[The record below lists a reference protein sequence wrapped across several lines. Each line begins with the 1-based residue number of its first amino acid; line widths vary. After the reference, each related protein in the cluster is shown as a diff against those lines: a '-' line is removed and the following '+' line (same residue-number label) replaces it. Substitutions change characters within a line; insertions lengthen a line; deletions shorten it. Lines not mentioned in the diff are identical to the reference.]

1 MGAIL
6 SPATYKF
13 DEFELDSARFELR
26 RGGQVQKLER
36 IPLELLILLAERN
49 GEVVSRDEIIERLWG
64 KDVFVDTEHGINTAI
79 RKVRAAL
86 RDDAERSR
94 YIQTVSGKGYRFF
107 GEINGNGKAGT
118 LAALAPAS
126 LSADEQSAR
135 ANPRKGRRW
144 KLIAGVALT
153 VVVAVVLFAFN
164 VGGLRERVF
173 GKNQIGPIHS
183 IAVLPLAN
191 LSGDPAQ
198 DYFSDGIT
206 DELITALAQ
215 NHSLRVISRT
225 SAMQYKGVNK
235 PLREI
240 AQALG
245 VDGILEGSVMRS
257 NGKVHV
263 NLQLIYAPTDTHVWA
278 QSYDR
283 NLNDAIALPEEVSQ
297 TIAAEAST
305 PPPAVKTQRYVS
317 PEAHDAYM
325 QGLYFWYGFN
335 PDRSLEYFEKAVQLQ
350 PDYAAAWSGVAN
362 SYAAKAILNE
372 CPAKDVT
379 SKVED
384 AARKAVALDDGSPE
398 AHDALAMW
406 YLLFAWNLAQADAES
421 RRSLELNP
429 NFAEGHEV
437 RAYILEAMNQADGS
451 FRETAAAVALDP
463 LKYVSELGEAYM
475 ARRKFDDAIAELR
488 RRDEAAF
495 SNFFIH
501 FDLAQLYWLKGM
513 KKESVEEW
521 EKAYR
526 GDPAKTSA
534 LGRAYATGGPQA
546 VAQWLLDDLKA
557 GSKRS
562 GYLPPFE
569 MARRYAFLG
578 DKGNTLKFLELSYQ
592 EHYPWIVMVQ
602 GQPMFDFVH
611 AEPRYR
617 ALIKKIGLTPAY

>member
-1 MGAIL
+1 MSTRI
-6 SPATYKF
+6 YKF
-13 DEFELDSARFELR
+13 GEFELDSARFELR
-26 RGGQVQKLER
+26 RDGKVQKLER

-49 GEVVSRDEIIERLWG
+49 GEVVSRQQIVERLWG
-64 KDVFVDTEHGINTAI
+64 EDVFVDTEHGINTAI
-79 RKVRAAL
+79 RKIRAAL
-86 RDDAERSR
+86 RDDAERCR
-94 YIQTVSGKGYRFF
+94 YIQTVSGKGYRFI
-107 GEINGNGKAGT
+107 GRSDRNDNAST
-118 LAALAPAS
+118 VAP
-126 LSADEQSAR
+126 E
-135 ANPRKGRRW
+135 
-144 KLIAGVALT
+144 T
-153 VVVAVVLFAFN
+153 VVATGAPTVAEEPKEVLGPTHSVWKRAMLAMAVAVLIVAGLYAFN
-164 VGGLRERVF
+164 AGGVRQRIF
-173 GKNQIGPIHS
+173 SGNQAGPIHS

-191 LSGDPAQ
+191 LSGDRSQ
-198 DYFSDGIT
+198 DYFADGMT
-206 DELITALAQ
+206 DEMITALAE
-215 NHSLRVISRT
+215 NHSLRVVSRT
-225 SAMQYKGVNK
+225 SVMQYKGVNK
-235 PLREI
+235 PLRDI

-245 VDGILEGSVMRS
+245 VDGILEGSVMRL
-257 NGKVHV
+257 NGQVHV

-278 QSYDR
+278 QSYNL
-283 NLNDAIALPEEVSQ
+283 NLNDAVALPEEISQ
-297 TIAAEAST
+297 TIAAKANT
-305 PPPAVKTQRYVS
+305 PRPAVKTQRYIS

-372 CPAKDVT
+372 CQAKDVT

-384 AARKAVALDDGSPE
+384 AARKAVTLDDSSPE

-406 YLLFAWNLAQADAES
+406 YLLFAWNLTQADAES

-429 NFAEGHEV
+429 NFAESHEV
-437 RAYILEAMNQADGS
+437 RAYVLEAMNQPDGS

-488 RRDEAAF
+488 RRNEAAF
-495 SNFFIH
+495 SSFFIH

-526 GDPAKTSA
+526 DDPAKTSA
-534 LGRAYATGGPQA
+534 LSRAYATGGPQA

-578 DKGNTLKFLELSYQ
+578 DKANTLKFLELSYQ
-592 EHYPWIVMVQ
+592 EHYPWTVMVQ

-611 AEPRYR
+611 AEPRYQ
-617 ALIKKIGLTPAY
+617 ALIKKIGLTAAY

>member
-1 MGAIL
+1 M
-6 SPATYKF
+6 SPAVYKF
-13 DEFELDSARFELR
+13 GEFELDGARFELR
-26 RGGQVQKLER
+26 REGTVQKLER
-36 IPLELLILLAERN
+36 IPLELLILLAEKN
-49 GEVVSRDEIIERLWG
+49 GEVVSRQEIVERLWG
-64 KDVFVDTEHGINTAI
+64 KDVFVDTEHGTNTAI
-79 RKVRAAL
+79 RKIRAVL

-94 YIQTVSGKGYRFF
+94 YIQTVSGKGYRFV
-107 GEINGNGKAGT
+107 GEIHENGKH
-118 LAALAPAS
+118 LAEQAVPEIAPES
-126 LSADEQSAR
+126 PPVHQRSSVVPKKR
-135 ANPRKGRRW
+135 AAW
-144 KLIAGVALT
+144 KIVALT
-153 VVVAVVLFAFN
+153 PLALALIVGVLFGFNIAGIRNRAFA
-164 VGGLRERVF
+164 RD
-173 GKNQIGPIHS
+173 QIGPIHS

-191 LSGDPAQ
+191 LSGDRSQ
-198 DYFSDGIT
+198 DYFADGMT
-206 DELITALAQ
+206 DEMITALAE
-215 NHSLRVISRT
+215 NRSLRVVSRT
-225 SAMQYKGVNK
+225 SVMQYKGVNK

-240 AQALG
+240 ASALG

-283 NLNDAIALPEEVSQ
+283 DLNDAISLPEEVSRV
-297 TIAAEAST
+297 IASEART
-305 PPPAVKTQRYVS
+305 PPLVVKVQRHIN

-325 QGLYFWYGFN
+325 QGLYFWYGLN

-350 PDYAAAWSGVAN
+350 PDYAAAWSGVAD
-362 SYAAKAILNE
+362 SWAAKAILNK
-372 CPAKDVT
+372 CLAKDAS

-398 AHDALAMW
+398 AHNALAMW
-406 YLLFAWNLAQADAES
+406 YLLFGWNLTQADAES

-429 NFAEGHEV
+429 NFAESHDV
-437 RAYILEAMNQADGS
+437 RAYVLEAMNQPEES
-451 FRETAAAVALDP
+451 FRETAEAVALDP

-475 ARRKFDDAIAELR
+475 ARRQFDDAIAELR
-488 RRDEAAF
+488 RRGETAF

-501 FDLAQLYWLKGM
+501 FDFAQLYWLKGM

-526 GDPAKTSA
+526 DDPAKTSA

-546 VAQWLLDDLKA
+546 AAQWLVDDLKA

-578 DKGNTLKFLELSYQ
+578 DKANTLKFLELSYQ
-592 EHYPWIVMVQ
+592 EHYPWVVMVQ

-611 AEPRYR
+611 AEPRYQ
-617 ALIKKIGLTPAY
+617 ALIRKMGLAPAY